1 LLNSY
6 KSGSSFEPLFSF
18 SEITR
23 DLIDGCAAS
32 KGNNGA

>member
-1 LLNSY
+1 MLNTY

-18 SEITR
+18 SEITH

-32 KGNNGA
+32 KGINGA